1 MPLRLQLQG
10 IKLDFFIL
18 LLKFALIKFHRY
30 IIMELDKS
38 KILTII
44 CSYSKLNTQNITKI
58 QRLYGNSY
66 SDELTHC
73 NHSILIVQRQV
84 SEPTRKWTT
93 CCYLRT
99 LGKDLV
105 LFNTSI
111 KVTVQLNEECREI
124 CWNAKLINR
133 WIAWADCSANL
144 LIGKDSY
151 ASVLEAFPHNFT
163 KRGLPLNKDT
173 RCISLSKGK
182 DFFLAFVLLSF
193 KVILL

>member
-38 KILTII
+38 KIG
-44 CSYSKLNTQNITKI
+44 KLKLISNPNYNLITI

-66 SDELTHC
+66 ATTHIHAERA
-73 NHSILIVQRQV
+73 N
-84 SEPTRKWTT
+84 RKVEFS

-99 LGKDLV
+99 LGKDFV

-124 CWNAKLINR
+124 YRNAKLINR
-133 WIAWADCSANL
+133 
-144 LIGKDSY
+144 
-151 ASVLEAFPHNFT
+151 
-163 KRGLPLNKDT
+163 
-173 RCISLSKGK
+173 
-182 DFFLAFVLLSF
+182 
-193 KVILL
+193 

>member
-38 KILTII
+38 KILTINNLLLI
-44 CSYSKLNTQNITKI
+44 KQNTQNITKI

-66 SDELTHC
+66 ATTHIHAERA
-73 NHSILIVQRQV
+73 N
-84 SEPTRKWTT
+84 RKVEFS

-99 LGKDLV
+99 LGKDFV

-124 CWNAKLINR
+124 YRNAKLINR
-133 WIAWADCSANL
+133 
-144 LIGKDSY
+144 
-151 ASVLEAFPHNFT
+151 
-163 KRGLPLNKDT
+163 
-173 RCISLSKGK
+173 
-182 DFFLAFVLLSF
+182 
-193 KVILL
+193 

>member
-38 KILTII
+38 KILTINNLLLI
-44 CSYSKLNTQNITKI
+44 KLNTQNITKI

-66 SDELTHC
+66 ATTHIHAEQA
-73 NHSILIVQRQV
+73 NKKV
-84 SEPTRKWTT
+84 EFF

-124 CWNAKLINR
+124 CLNVKLINR
-133 WIAWADCSANL
+133 
-144 LIGKDSY
+144 
-151 ASVLEAFPHNFT
+151 
-163 KRGLPLNKDT
+163 
-173 RCISLSKGK
+173 
-182 DFFLAFVLLSF
+182 
-193 KVILL
+193 

>member
-105 LFNTSI
+105 LFNTLSP
-111 KVTVQLNEECREI
+111 
-124 CWNAKLINR
+124 
-133 WIAWADCSANL
+133 ANFN
-144 LIGKDSY
+144 
-151 ASVLEAFPHNFT
+151 V
-163 KRGLPLNKDT
+163 
-173 RCISLSKGK
+173 RCKKKATAML
-182 DFFLAFVLLSF
+182 D
-193 KVILL
+193 ILRPRYNGR

>member
-30 IIMELDKS
+30 TIMELDKS
-38 KILTII
+38 KILTINNLLLI
-44 CSYSKLNTQNITKI
+44 KQNTQNITKI

-73 NHSILIVQRQV
+73 NHPILIVQRQV

-111 KVTVQLNEECREI
+111 KVTVQLN
-124 CWNAKLINR
+124 
-133 WIAWADCSANL
+133 
-144 LIGKDSY
+144 
-151 ASVLEAFPHNFT
+151 
-163 KRGLPLNKDT
+163 
-173 RCISLSKGK
+173 
-182 DFFLAFVLLSF
+182 
-193 KVILL
+193 